1 MDNLNLDEDKQGSRV
16 STELLSER
24 LNKVVQAMP
33 AEGVTLGHLLQ
44 LVGPDGLML
53 LVALLSLVFLI
64 PVSIPGVSTVFGLA
78 ILMISV
84 SRLFGRDLWMPQR
97 FQRRAIPTEKL
108 MPAFK
113 RAFTWLHRL
122 EKISKPR
129 RLEWLASDGV
139 VGVINSCALIL
150 GAVLL
155 MMPFGLIPFSN
166 TIPALALLCLAIGIV
181 QRDGVC
187 IILGHISNLLTIV
200 YFSVLIGGS
209 GMAIGEAVRRF
220 SE

>member
-1 MDNLNLDEDKQGSRV
+1 MDEGKQENRV

-97 FQRRAIPTEKL
+97 FQRRVIPTEKL

-129 RLEWLASDGV
+129 RLEWLAADGV
-139 VGVINSCALIL
+139 IGVINSCALIL

-209 GMAIGEAVRRF
+209 GLAIGEAVRRF

>member
-1 MDNLNLDEDKQGSRV
+1 MNHLDIEEGGQENHA

-24 LNKVVQAMP
+24 LSKVVEAMP
-33 AEGVTLGHLLQ
+33 AEGVTLGQLRQ

-78 ILMISV
+78 ILLISI
-84 SRLFGRDLWMPQR
+84 SRLFGRDLWMPKKVQGR
-97 FQRRAIPTEKL
+97 VISTEKL
-108 MPAFK
+108 LPAFD
-113 RAFTWLHRL
+113 RAFKWLHRL

-129 RLEWLASDGV
+129 RLQWMAADGLT
-139 VGVINSCALIL
+139 GVINSCALIL

-166 TIPALALLCLAIGIV
+166 TIPAVALLCLAIGIV

-187 IILGHISNLLTIV
+187 ILLGHISNVLTIV

-209 GMAIGEAVRRF
+209 GLAIGEALRRF